1 MFRIFLDKCYVLPIY
16 TVARFILFVITPAW
30 LANGLREGIAAGVY
44 CLIIGVLVIIIEIR
58 GFGGFR
64 NCECNLHSFS
74 YCLGVA
80 FLFFF
85 TVLYLCSWTSQ
96 KWSFHL
102 DKSSLLPSSSLCV
115 IKCKFKFPHMLLCK
129 IQPTF
134 SWSVLNIVHTP

>member
-30 LANGLREGIAAGVY
+30 VANVLREGIAAGVC

-64 NCECNLHSFS
+64 NCECNLHSFG

-85 TVLYLCSWTSQ
+85 TVLYLC
-96 KWSFHL
+96 L
-102 DKSSLLPSSSLCV
+102 
-115 IKCKFKFPHMLLCK
+115 
-129 IQPTF
+129 
-134 SWSVLNIVHTP
+134 